1 MSERAFGSGGSPWAT
16 TVCLRLAAHH
26 PSIHPS
32 IHSIWILGSCPD
44 EGEVLFHPPGQC
56 KSKKKKRS
64 PIFATHSCPS
74 EFMGRGALDRNG
86 ATCHTPMRIHEIRL
100 FLASLGGVTT
110 RNNERLKEKA
120 NYQTTTST
128 IYHSTPTICLLASS
142 LLPPRT
148 SSRWIRL

>member
-1 MSERAFGSGGSPWAT
+1 MSASGST
-16 TVCLRLAAHH
+16 
-26 PSIHPS
+26 PSIHPP
-32 IHSIWILGSCPD
+32 IHPFHLDP
-44 EGEVLFHPPGQC
+44 GELSRRGRGAIPPTRTDNA
-56 KSKKKKRS
+56 KAKKRKGP

-74 EFMGRGALDRNG
+74 EFMGRGALDRNS

-110 RNNERLKEKA
+110 RNNERLKEKVTEKIQNHLTETSA
-120 NYQTTTST
+120 NYQTTTS
-128 IYHSTPTICLLASS
+128 IYHSTPTTCLLPSS